1 MLLSPEMGGLVTK
14 MAQSMG
20 FWANLGKNPYF
31 EPFLWLNHPFLGLAT
46 FRKYGFLPKGV
57 QDLVAQF
64 RANYFTFHRNTF
76 SKKYFT
82 KNNFIAQTAQ
92 EGAKCISR
100 HESFFS
106 RK

>member
-1 MLLSPEMGGLVTK
+1 MDH
-14 MAQSMG
+14 
-20 FWANLGKNPYF
+20 N
-31 EPFLWLNHPFLGLAT
+31 
-46 FRKYGFLPKGV
+46 RRKGV

-76 SKKYFT
+76 SKKYFS

-100 HESFFS
+100 HESFFQ
-106 RK
+106 